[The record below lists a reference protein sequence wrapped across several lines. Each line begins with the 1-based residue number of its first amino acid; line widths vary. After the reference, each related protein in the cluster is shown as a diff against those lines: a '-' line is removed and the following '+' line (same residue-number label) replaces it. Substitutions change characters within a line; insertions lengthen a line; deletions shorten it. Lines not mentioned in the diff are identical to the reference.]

1 MPQLFRIGP
10 YLIYF
15 WSNENNP
22 VEPVHVH
29 ITEEKP
35 SPNTTKV
42 WITESGRAL
51 LCNNHSK
58 IPQRTLVMLL
68 RIIEANSDYILQAW
82 KKHFEELHF
91 YC

>member
-10 YLIYF
+10 YLVYF

-22 VEPVHVH
+22 VEPVPLSPV
-29 ITEEKP
+29 TEIAEP
-35 SPNTTKV
+35 M
-42 WITESGRAL
+42 IIGTESGKAL

-68 RIIEANSDYILQAW
+68 RIREANSDYILQTW
-82 KKHFEELHF
+82 KKHFEELRF

>member
-10 YLIYF
+10 YLVYF

-29 ITEEKP
+29 IAESRP
-35 SPNTTKV
+35 SPNATKV
-42 WITESGRAL
+42 WITESGKAL

-68 RIIEANSDYILQAW
+68 RIREANSDYILQTW
-82 KKHFEELHF
+82 KKHFEELCF

>member
-29 ITEEKP
+29 IAEGKP
-35 SPNTTKV
+35 SPNATKV
-42 WITESGRAL
+42 WITESGG
-51 LCNNHSK
+51 SSQQQP
-58 IPQRTLVMLL
+58 IPRFHNG
-68 RIIEANSDYILQAW
+68 RWSC
-82 KKHFEELHF
+82 F
-91 YC
+91 

>member
-29 ITEEKP
+29 ITEGKP

-42 WITESGRAL
+42 WITESGGLFSATT
-51 LCNNHSK
+51 HSK

-82 KKHFEELHF
+82 KKHFEKLHF